1 MPKLVLDCSAFMSL
15 FLRDE
20 HAFTLDLAAYTI
32 HVPGHFYLECIN
44 VLRIA
49 LVRQRISAD
58 EFTECLDILYELPFV
73 NDSFITLPESILLI
87 NRLSHQH
94 NLTSYDAAY
103 LELAMRMD
111 APLATNDKTLINAC
125 NHCNI
130 TIGA

>member
-1 MPKLVLDCSAFMSL
+1 M
-15 FLRDE
+15 
-20 HAFTLDLAAYTI
+20 
-32 HVPGHFYLECIN
+32 
-44 VLRIA
+44 
-49 LVRQRISAD
+49 RQRISAD